1 MIPQSV
7 PLVNNALLNIPPLLA
22 GQTHAIPGIKGK
34 GGGGGRGEV
43 DEED

>member
-7 PLVNNALLNIPPLLA
+7 PLVDNALLNIPPLVA
-22 GQTHAIPGIKGK
+22 GQTHAIPGTKGR
-34 GGGGGRGEV
+34 GGEV